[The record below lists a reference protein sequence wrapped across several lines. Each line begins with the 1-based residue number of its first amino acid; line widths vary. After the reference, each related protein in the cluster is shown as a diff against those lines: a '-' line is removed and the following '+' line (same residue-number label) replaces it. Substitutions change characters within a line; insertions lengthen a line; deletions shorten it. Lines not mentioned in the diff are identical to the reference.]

1 MLESI
6 GERIG
11 RVIESAG
18 LKKVRFAEKLKIDQ
32 SYVTQLVNGKRNPS
46 DRTISDICRE
56 FNVSEQWLRT
66 GEGEMFVQLS
76 RDEEIAAFVGATLA
90 GEAEN
95 FKRRFVAMLAKLDES
110 EWELLEKMIDKI
122 KEG

>member
-1 MLESI
+1 MSTINERFRELRKTLGLSQVKFGTPI
-6 GERIG
+6 GLTRDEIKN
-11 RVIESAG
+11 IEYDKTSP
-18 LKKVRFAEKLKIDQ
+18 RDI
-32 SYVTQLVNGKRNPS
+32 
-46 DRTISDICRE
+46 TIPIICRE
-56 FNVSEQWLRT
+56 FNVSERWLRT